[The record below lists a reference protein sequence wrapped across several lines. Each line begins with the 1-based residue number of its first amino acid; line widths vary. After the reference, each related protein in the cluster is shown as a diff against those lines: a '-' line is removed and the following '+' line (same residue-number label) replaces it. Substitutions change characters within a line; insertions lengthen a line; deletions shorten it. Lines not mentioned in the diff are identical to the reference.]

1 MHIIKFFEGR
11 DGSRIINPDKYHF
24 PSLTWD
30 ALPINEKLFIIYFKA
45 VATWSELPHFVPN
58 KTKIF
63 IEVCAKHNVE
73 ASRSPSTRFRPD
85 LAP

>member
-45 VATWSELPHFVPN
+45 VAT
-58 KTKIF
+58 
-63 IEVCAKHNVE
+63 
-73 ASRSPSTRFRPD
+73 
-85 LAP
+85 